1 MDTKQDNIK
10 IIYYENDYAEVI
22 KDDLSIIVEKS
33 EHIRYDGYIFEIVYQ
48 NKEEV
53 NIKDLIDIKKI
64 ILNNT
69 NQKEINY
76 IIVLE
81 ETSNYEKY
89 NLKKLPEE
97 CLRFSIYNNGKMN
110 KNNLLSNNLKGKEG
124 YEFNN
129 NTYLL
134 YEGKLNEL
142 STTDI
147 DIGMWI
153 DYEQTNNENMNSAF
167 IGTVR
172 VYIE

>member
-1 MDTKQDNIK
+1 MNN
-10 IIYYENDYAEVI
+10 EN
-22 KDDLSIIVEKS
+22 
-33 EHIRYDGYIFEIVYQ
+33 
-48 NKEEV
+48 
-53 NIKDLIDIKKI
+53 KKKPS
-64 ILNNT
+64 
-69 NQKEINY
+69 KEI
-76 IIVLE
+76 IE
-81 ETSNYEKY
+81 EEYRLGKEYY
-89 NLKKLPEE
+89 NKLLKKLPEE

>member
-1 MDTKQDNIK
+1 MGENSFEEKVKLSKKHFEEMD
-10 IIYYENDYAEVI
+10 
-22 KDDLSIIVEKS
+22 
-33 EHIRYDGYIFEIVYQ
+33 
-48 NKEEV
+48 
-53 NIKDLIDIKKI
+53 
-64 ILNNT
+64 
-69 NQKEINY
+69 
-76 IIVLE
+76 
-81 ETSNYEKY
+81 
-89 NLKKLPEE
+89 
-97 CLRFSIYNNGKMN
+97 KMN

-167 IGTVR
+167 IGTIK

>member
-1 MDTKQDNIK
+1 MD
-10 IIYYENDYAEVI
+10 
-22 KDDLSIIVEKS
+22 
-33 EHIRYDGYIFEIVYQ
+33 
-48 NKEEV
+48 
-53 NIKDLIDIKKI
+53 
-64 ILNNT
+64 
-69 NQKEINY
+69 
-76 IIVLE
+76 
-81 ETSNYEKY
+81 
-89 NLKKLPEE
+89 
-97 CLRFSIYNNGKMN
+97 KMN